1 MDKFI
6 GRLLDGRYEIL
17 EEIGRGGMA
26 VVYRAMDHR
35 LNRYVAVK
43 ILKEEL
49 SRDEDF
55 RRRFHAESQAVAM
68 LSHANIVAVYDVNH
82 SGEADYIVMELI
94 DGLTLKQYMQQ
105 RGALSWREALHFATQ
120 IAKAIEHAHSRGIVH
135 RDIKPHNIM
144 ILKDGSVK
152 VADFGIARLSSSQ
165 NTLTREALGSVHYIS
180 PEQAKGEY
188 TDERSDIYSLGM
200 MLKDMGFNAEY
211 HNVIEKCC
219 RFGRNER
226 FEDVAELMEA
236 VDKRRF
242 NRPADELTDAQP
254 SISSNKKMAVIIAV
268 IVVLVCVAV
277 ALLVAQNGS
286 DQSQQEPQQTEQN
299 DSITTRDTSDQDS
312 TDSEQPKVTPSADST
327 QTEQAQGDNAF
338 LNDLVPQMHTDLDKI
353 YNSGADPATIHAKVG
368 AYYKGLRR
376 VLKKQGKTSTQLDAF
391 DKAFAEYT
399 QQKNQ

>member
-1 MDKFI
+1 MEFNTSSINLITI
-6 GRLLDGRYEIL
+6 GKDGGKDVL
-17 EEIGRGGMA
+17 TIGLKEA
-26 VVYRAMDHR
+26 YRAKPNYQRYMRQEYERGKDLDNNGIFKYIALKDDPDKGPVVETEWEDSRSLAEWLKEGHNDDEKR
-35 LNRYVAVK
+35 RVFRQVTNAISYMHSKGMVHGSLNASNVFITKKGEEVKLLTFKLRYTDILKQPQETLKYVAP
-43 ILKEEL
+43 
-49 SRDEDF
+49 
-55 RRRFHAESQAVAM
+55 
-68 LSHANIVAVYDVNH
+68 
-82 SGEADYIVMELI
+82 EA
-94 DGLTLKQYMQQ
+94 
-105 RGALSWREALHFATQ
+105 
-120 IAKAIEHAHSRGIVH
+120 
-135 RDIKPHNIM
+135 
-144 ILKDGSVK
+144 KDGTVGLD
-152 VADFGIARLSSSQ
+152 VRA
-165 NTLTREALGSVHYIS
+165 
-180 PEQAKGEY
+180 
-188 TDERSDIYSLGM
+188 DIYSLGM

-312 TDSEQPKVTPSADST
+312 TNSEQPKVTPSADST
-327 QTEQAQGDNAF
+327 QTEQAQGDDAF

>member
-1 MDKFI
+1 MEFNTSSINLITI
-6 GRLLDGRYEIL
+6 GKDGGKDVL
-17 EEIGRGGMA
+17 TIGLKEA
-26 VVYRAMDHR
+26 YRAKPNYQRYMRQEYERGKDLDNNGIFKYIALKDDPDKGPVVETEWEDSRSLAEWLKEGHSDDEKR
-35 LNRYVAVK
+35 RIFRQVTNAISYMHSKGMVHGSLNASNVFITKKGEEVKLLTFKLRYTDILKQPQETLKYVAP
-43 ILKEEL
+43 
-49 SRDEDF
+49 
-55 RRRFHAESQAVAM
+55 
-68 LSHANIVAVYDVNH
+68 
-82 SGEADYIVMELI
+82 EA
-94 DGLTLKQYMQQ
+94 
-105 RGALSWREALHFATQ
+105 
-120 IAKAIEHAHSRGIVH
+120 
-135 RDIKPHNIM
+135 
-144 ILKDGSVK
+144 KDGTVGLD
-152 VADFGIARLSSSQ
+152 VRA
-165 NTLTREALGSVHYIS
+165 
-180 PEQAKGEY
+180 
-188 TDERSDIYSLGM
+188 DIYSLGM
-200 MLKDMGFNAEY
+200 ILKDMGFNAEY

>member
-1 MDKFI
+1 MEFNTSSINLITI
-6 GRLLDGRYEIL
+6 GKDGGKDVL
-17 EEIGRGGMA
+17 TIGLKEA
-26 VVYRAMDHR
+26 YRAKPNYQRYMRQEYERGKDLDNNGIFKYIALKDDPDKGPVVETEWEDSRSLAEWLKEGHSDDEKR
-35 LNRYVAVK
+35 RVFRQVTNAISYMHSKGMVHGSLNASNVFITKKGEEVKLLTFKLRYTDILKQPQETLKYVAP
-43 ILKEEL
+43 
-49 SRDEDF
+49 
-55 RRRFHAESQAVAM
+55 
-68 LSHANIVAVYDVNH
+68 
-82 SGEADYIVMELI
+82 EA
-94 DGLTLKQYMQQ
+94 
-105 RGALSWREALHFATQ
+105 
-120 IAKAIEHAHSRGIVH
+120 
-135 RDIKPHNIM
+135 
-144 ILKDGSVK
+144 KDGTVGLD
-152 VADFGIARLSSSQ
+152 VRA
-165 NTLTREALGSVHYIS
+165 
-180 PEQAKGEY
+180 
-188 TDERSDIYSLGM
+188 DIYSLGM

-312 TDSEQPKVTPSADST
+312 TNSEQPKVTPSADST

-338 LNDLVPQMHTDLDKI
+338 LNDLVPQMHADLDKI

>member
-1 MDKFI
+1 MEFNTSSINLITI
-6 GRLLDGRYEIL
+6 GKDGGKDVL
-17 EEIGRGGMA
+17 TIGLKEA
-26 VVYRAMDHR
+26 YRAKPNYQRYMRQEYERGKDLDNNGIFKYIALKDDPEKGPVVETEWEDSRSLAEWLKEGHNDDEKR
-35 LNRYVAVK
+35 RVFRQVTNAISYMHSKGMVHGSLNASNVFITKKGEEVKLLTFKLRYTDILKQPQETLKYVAP
-43 ILKEEL
+43 
-49 SRDEDF
+49 
-55 RRRFHAESQAVAM
+55 
-68 LSHANIVAVYDVNH
+68 
-82 SGEADYIVMELI
+82 EA
-94 DGLTLKQYMQQ
+94 
-105 RGALSWREALHFATQ
+105 
-120 IAKAIEHAHSRGIVH
+120 
-135 RDIKPHNIM
+135 
-144 ILKDGSVK
+144 KDGTVGLD
-152 VADFGIARLSSSQ
+152 VRA
-165 NTLTREALGSVHYIS
+165 
-180 PEQAKGEY
+180 
-188 TDERSDIYSLGM
+188 DIYSLGM

-312 TDSEQPKVTPSADST
+312 TNSEQPKVTPSADST

>member
-1 MDKFI
+1 MEFNTSSINLITI
-6 GRLLDGRYEIL
+6 GKDGGKDVL
-17 EEIGRGGMA
+17 TIGLKEA
-26 VVYRAMDHR
+26 YRAKPNYQRYMRQEYERGKDLDNNGIFKYIALKDDPDKGPVVETEWEDSRSLAEWLKEGHSDDEKR
-35 LNRYVAVK
+35 RIFRQVTNAISYMHSKGMVHGSLNASNVFITKKGEEVKLLTFKLRYTDILKQPQETLKYVAP
-43 ILKEEL
+43 
-49 SRDEDF
+49 
-55 RRRFHAESQAVAM
+55 
-68 LSHANIVAVYDVNH
+68 
-82 SGEADYIVMELI
+82 EA
-94 DGLTLKQYMQQ
+94 
-105 RGALSWREALHFATQ
+105 
-120 IAKAIEHAHSRGIVH
+120 
-135 RDIKPHNIM
+135 
-144 ILKDGSVK
+144 KDGTVGLD
-152 VADFGIARLSSSQ
+152 VRA
-165 NTLTREALGSVHYIS
+165 
-180 PEQAKGEY
+180 
-188 TDERSDIYSLGM
+188 DIYSLGM
-200 MLKDMGFNAEY
+200 ILKDMGFNAEY

-312 TDSEQPKVTPSADST
+312 TNSEQPQVAQPSDSA
-327 QTEQAQGDNAF
+327 QNEQASQEQGDNAF
-338 LNDLVPQMHTDLDKI
+338 LNDLVPQMHADLDKI

>member
-1 MDKFI
+1 MEFNTSSINLITI
-6 GRLLDGRYEIL
+6 GKDGGKDVL
-17 EEIGRGGMA
+17 MIGLKEA
-26 VVYRAMDHR
+26 YRAKP
-35 LNRYVAVK
+35 NYQRYMRQEFERGKDLDSNDIFKYIAIKDDPDKGPVVETEWEDSRSLADW
-43 ILKEEL
+43 LKEGH
-49 SRDEDF
+49 SDDEKRRVF
-55 RRRFHAESQAVAM
+55 RQVANAISYM
-68 LSHANIVAVYDVNH
+68 H
-82 SGEADYIVMELI
+82 S
-94 DGLTLKQYMQQ
+94 K
-105 RGALSWREALHFATQ
+105 
-120 IAKAIEHAHSRGIVH
+120 GIVH
-135 RDIKPHNIM
+135 GGLNANNIFITKKGEDVKLLTFKLRYTD
-144 ILKDGSVK
+144 ILKQPQETLKYVAPEAKDGTVGLD
-152 VADFGIARLSSSQ
+152 VRA
-165 NTLTREALGSVHYIS
+165 
-180 PEQAKGEY
+180 
-188 TDERSDIYSLGM
+188 DIYSLGM

-226 FEDVAELMEA
+226 FEDVAQLMDA
-236 VDKRRF
+236 VDKRRY

-254 SISSNKKMAVIIAV
+254 SISSNKKMAIIIAI

-312 TDSEQPKVTPSADST
+312 TNSEQPQTTQPSDSD
-327 QTEQAQGDNAF
+327 QQVQQNQDDNAF

-353 YNSGADPATIHAKVG
+353 YDSGADPATIHAKVN

-399 QQKNQ
+399 SQKNQ

>member
-1 MDKFI
+1 MEFNTSSINLITI
-6 GRLLDGRYEIL
+6 GKDGGKDVL
-17 EEIGRGGMA
+17 TIGLKEA
-26 VVYRAMDHR
+26 YRAKPNYQRYMRQEYERGKDLDNNGIFKYIALKDDPEKGPVVETEWEDSRSLAEWLKEGHNDDEKR
-35 LNRYVAVK
+35 RVFRQVTNAISYMHSKGMVHGSLNASNIFITKKGEEVKLLTFKLRYTDILKQPQETLKYVAP
-43 ILKEEL
+43 
-49 SRDEDF
+49 
-55 RRRFHAESQAVAM
+55 
-68 LSHANIVAVYDVNH
+68 
-82 SGEADYIVMELI
+82 EA
-94 DGLTLKQYMQQ
+94 
-105 RGALSWREALHFATQ
+105 
-120 IAKAIEHAHSRGIVH
+120 
-135 RDIKPHNIM
+135 
-144 ILKDGSVK
+144 KDGTVGLD
-152 VADFGIARLSSSQ
+152 VRA
-165 NTLTREALGSVHYIS
+165 
-180 PEQAKGEY
+180 
-188 TDERSDIYSLGM
+188 DIYSLGM

-312 TDSEQPKVTPSADST
+312 TNSEQPKVTPSADST

>member
-1 MDKFI
+1 MEFNTSSINLITI
-6 GRLLDGRYEIL
+6 GKDGGKDVL
-17 EEIGRGGMA
+17 TIGLKEA
-26 VVYRAMDHR
+26 YRAKPNYQRYMRQEYERGKDLDNNGIFKYIALKDDPDKGPVVETEWEDSRSLAEWLKEGHSDDEKR
-35 LNRYVAVK
+35 RIFRQVTNAISYMHSKGMVHGSLNASNVFITKKGEEVKLLTFKLRYTDILKQPQETLKYVAP
-43 ILKEEL
+43 
-49 SRDEDF
+49 
-55 RRRFHAESQAVAM
+55 
-68 LSHANIVAVYDVNH
+68 
-82 SGEADYIVMELI
+82 EA
-94 DGLTLKQYMQQ
+94 
-105 RGALSWREALHFATQ
+105 
-120 IAKAIEHAHSRGIVH
+120 
-135 RDIKPHNIM
+135 
-144 ILKDGSVK
+144 KDGTVGL
-152 VADFGIARLSSSQ
+152 D
-165 NTLTREALGSVHYIS
+165 VH
-180 PEQAKGEY
+180 A
-188 TDERSDIYSLGM
+188 DIYSLGM

-312 TDSEQPKVTPSADST
+312 TNSEQPQVAQPSDSA
-327 QTEQAQGDNAF
+327 QNEQACQEQGDNAF
-338 LNDLVPQMHTDLDKI
+338 LNDLVPQMHADLDKI
-353 YNSGADPATIHAKVG
+353 YNSGAAPATIHAKVG

>member
-1 MDKFI
+1 MEFNTSSINLITI
-6 GRLLDGRYEIL
+6 GKDGGKDVL
-17 EEIGRGGMA
+17 MIGLKEA
-26 VVYRAMDHR
+26 YRAKP
-35 LNRYVAVK
+35 NYQRYMRQEFERGKDLDSNDIFKYIAIKDDPDKGPVVETEWEDSRSLADW
-43 ILKEEL
+43 LKEGH
-49 SRDEDF
+49 SDDEKRRVF
-55 RRRFHAESQAVAM
+55 RQVANAISYM
-68 LSHANIVAVYDVNH
+68 H
-82 SGEADYIVMELI
+82 S
-94 DGLTLKQYMQQ
+94 K
-105 RGALSWREALHFATQ
+105 
-120 IAKAIEHAHSRGIVH
+120 GIVH
-135 RDIKPHNIM
+135 GGLNASNIFITKKGEDVKLLTFKLRYTD
-144 ILKDGSVK
+144 ILKQPQETLKYVAPEAKDGTVGLD
-152 VADFGIARLSSSQ
+152 VRA
-165 NTLTREALGSVHYIS
+165 
-180 PEQAKGEY
+180 
-188 TDERSDIYSLGM
+188 DIYSLGM

-226 FEDVAELMEA
+226 FEDVAQLMDA
-236 VDKRRF
+236 VDKRRY

-254 SISSNKKMAVIIAV
+254 SISSNKKMAIIIAI

-312 TDSEQPKVTPSADST
+312 TNSEQPQTTQPSDSD
-327 QTEQAQGDNAF
+327 QQVQQNQDDNAF

-353 YNSGADPATIHAKVG
+353 YDSGADPATIHAKVN

-399 QQKNQ
+399 SQKNQ

>member
-1 MDKFI
+1 MEFNTSSINLITIEKDGGQDVLTI
-6 GRLLDGRYEIL
+6 GLKE
-17 EEIGRGGMA
+17 A
-26 VVYRAMDHR
+26 YRAKPNYQRYMRQEYERGKDLDNNGIFKYIAIKDDPKKGPVVETEWEDSRSLAEWLKEGHNDDEKR
-35 LNRYVAVK
+35 RVFRQVTNAISYMHSKGMVHGSLNASNVFITKKGEEVKLLTFKQRYTDIMKQPQETLKYVAP
-43 ILKEEL
+43 
-49 SRDEDF
+49 
-55 RRRFHAESQAVAM
+55 
-68 LSHANIVAVYDVNH
+68 
-82 SGEADYIVMELI
+82 EA
-94 DGLTLKQYMQQ
+94 
-105 RGALSWREALHFATQ
+105 
-120 IAKAIEHAHSRGIVH
+120 
-135 RDIKPHNIM
+135 
-144 ILKDGSVK
+144 KDGTVGLD
-152 VADFGIARLSSSQ
+152 VRA
-165 NTLTREALGSVHYIS
+165 
-180 PEQAKGEY
+180 
-188 TDERSDIYSLGM
+188 DIYSLGM

-226 FEDVAELMEA
+226 FEEVDQLVDA
-236 VDKRRF
+236 VDKHRF
-242 NRPADELTDAQP
+242 NRPADELTDDQP
-254 SISSNKKMAVIIAV
+254 SISSNKKMAVIIAI

-299 DSITTRDTSDQDS
+299 DSITNREQNSDQDS
-312 TDSEQPKVTPSADST
+312 TDSEQPQVTPSADST

-338 LNDLVPQMHTDLDKI
+338 LNDLVPQMHADLDKI

>member
-1 MDKFI
+1 MEFNTSSINLITI
-6 GRLLDGRYEIL
+6 GKDGGKDVL
-17 EEIGRGGMA
+17 TIGLKEA
-26 VVYRAMDHR
+26 YRAKPNYQRYMRQEYERGKDLDNNGIFKYIALKDDPDKGPVVETEWEDSRSLAEWLKEGHSDDEKR
-35 LNRYVAVK
+35 RVFRQVTNAISYMHSKGMVHGSLNASNVFITKKGEEVKLLTFKLRYTDILKQPQETLKYVAP
-43 ILKEEL
+43 
-49 SRDEDF
+49 
-55 RRRFHAESQAVAM
+55 
-68 LSHANIVAVYDVNH
+68 
-82 SGEADYIVMELI
+82 EA
-94 DGLTLKQYMQQ
+94 
-105 RGALSWREALHFATQ
+105 
-120 IAKAIEHAHSRGIVH
+120 
-135 RDIKPHNIM
+135 
-144 ILKDGSVK
+144 KDGTVGLD
-152 VADFGIARLSSSQ
+152 VRA
-165 NTLTREALGSVHYIS
+165 
-180 PEQAKGEY
+180 
-188 TDERSDIYSLGM
+188 DIYSLGM

-226 FEDVAELMEA
+226 FEDVSELMEA

-312 TDSEQPKVTPSADST
+312 TNSEQPQVAQPSDSA
-327 QTEQAQGDNAF
+327 QNEQASQEQGDNAF
-338 LNDLVPQMHTDLDKI
+338 LNDLVPQMHADLDKI

>member
-1 MDKFI
+1 MEFNTSSINLITI
-6 GRLLDGRYEIL
+6 GKDGGKDVL
-17 EEIGRGGMA
+17 TIGLKEA
-26 VVYRAMDHR
+26 YRAKPNYQRYMRQEYERGKDLDNNGIFKYIALKDDPDKGPVVETEWEDSRSLAEWLKEGHSDDEKR
-35 LNRYVAVK
+35 RIFRQVTNAISYMHSKGMVHGSLNASNVFITKKGEEVKLLTFKLRYTDILKQPQETLKYVAP
-43 ILKEEL
+43 
-49 SRDEDF
+49 
-55 RRRFHAESQAVAM
+55 
-68 LSHANIVAVYDVNH
+68 
-82 SGEADYIVMELI
+82 EA
-94 DGLTLKQYMQQ
+94 
-105 RGALSWREALHFATQ
+105 
-120 IAKAIEHAHSRGIVH
+120 
-135 RDIKPHNIM
+135 
-144 ILKDGSVK
+144 KDGTVGLD
-152 VADFGIARLSSSQ
+152 VRA
-165 NTLTREALGSVHYIS
+165 
-180 PEQAKGEY
+180 
-188 TDERSDIYSLGM
+188 DIYSLGM

-254 SISSNKKMAVIIAV
+254 SISSNKKMAVIIAI

-312 TDSEQPKVTPSADST
+312 TNSEQPKVTPSADST
-327 QTEQAQGDNAF
+327 QTEQAQGDDAF

>member
-1 MDKFI
+1 MEFNTSSINLITI
-6 GRLLDGRYEIL
+6 GKDGGKDVL
-17 EEIGRGGMA
+17 TIGLKEA
-26 VVYRAMDHR
+26 YRAKPNYQRYMRQEYERGKDLDNNGIFKYIALKDDPDKGPVVETEWEDSRSLAEWLKEGHSDDEKR
-35 LNRYVAVK
+35 RIFRQVTNAISYMHSKGMVHGSLNASNVFITKKGEEVKLLTFKLRYTDILKQPQETLKYVAP
-43 ILKEEL
+43 
-49 SRDEDF
+49 
-55 RRRFHAESQAVAM
+55 
-68 LSHANIVAVYDVNH
+68 
-82 SGEADYIVMELI
+82 EA
-94 DGLTLKQYMQQ
+94 
-105 RGALSWREALHFATQ
+105 
-120 IAKAIEHAHSRGIVH
+120 
-135 RDIKPHNIM
+135 
-144 ILKDGSVK
+144 KDGTVGLD
-152 VADFGIARLSSSQ
+152 VRA
-165 NTLTREALGSVHYIS
+165 
-180 PEQAKGEY
+180 
-188 TDERSDIYSLGM
+188 DIYSLGM

-312 TDSEQPKVTPSADST
+312 TNSEQPQVAQPSDSA
-327 QTEQAQGDNAF
+327 QNEQASQEQGDNAF
-338 LNDLVPQMHTDLDKI
+338 LNDLVPQMHADLDKI

>member
-1 MDKFI
+1 MEFNTSSINLITI
-6 GRLLDGRYEIL
+6 GKDGGKDVL
-17 EEIGRGGMA
+17 TIGLKEA
-26 VVYRAMDHR
+26 YRAKPNYQRYMRQEYERGKDLDNNGIFKYIALKDDPDKGPVVETEWEDSRSLAEWLKEGHSDDEKR
-35 LNRYVAVK
+35 RIFRQVTNAISYMHSKGMVHGSLNASNVFITKKGEEVKLLTFKLRYTDILKQPQETLKYVAP
-43 ILKEEL
+43 
-49 SRDEDF
+49 
-55 RRRFHAESQAVAM
+55 
-68 LSHANIVAVYDVNH
+68 
-82 SGEADYIVMELI
+82 EA
-94 DGLTLKQYMQQ
+94 
-105 RGALSWREALHFATQ
+105 
-120 IAKAIEHAHSRGIVH
+120 
-135 RDIKPHNIM
+135 
-144 ILKDGSVK
+144 KDGTVGLD
-152 VADFGIARLSSSQ
+152 VRA
-165 NTLTREALGSVHYIS
+165 
-180 PEQAKGEY
+180 
-188 TDERSDIYSLGM
+188 DIYSLGM

-312 TDSEQPKVTPSADST
+312 TNSEQPKVTPSADST
-327 QTEQAQGDNAF
+327 QTEQAQGDKAF
-338 LNDLVPQMHTDLDKI
+338 LNDLVPQMHADLDKI

>member
-1 MDKFI
+1 MEFNTSSINLITI
-6 GRLLDGRYEIL
+6 GKDGGKDVL
-17 EEIGRGGMA
+17 TIGLKEA
-26 VVYRAMDHR
+26 YRAKPNYQRYMRQEYERGKDLDNNGIFKYIALKDDPDKGPVVETEWEDSRSLAEWLKEGHNDDEKR
-35 LNRYVAVK
+35 RVFRQVTNAISYMHSKGMVHGSLNASNVFITKKGEEVKLLTFKLRYTDILKQPQETLKYVAP
-43 ILKEEL
+43 
-49 SRDEDF
+49 
-55 RRRFHAESQAVAM
+55 
-68 LSHANIVAVYDVNH
+68 
-82 SGEADYIVMELI
+82 EA
-94 DGLTLKQYMQQ
+94 
-105 RGALSWREALHFATQ
+105 
-120 IAKAIEHAHSRGIVH
+120 
-135 RDIKPHNIM
+135 
-144 ILKDGSVK
+144 KDGTVGLD
-152 VADFGIARLSSSQ
+152 VRA
-165 NTLTREALGSVHYIS
+165 
-180 PEQAKGEY
+180 
-188 TDERSDIYSLGM
+188 DIYSLGM

-226 FEDVAELMEA
+226 FEDVSELI
-236 VDKRRF
+236 
-242 NRPADELTDAQP
+242 AQP

-312 TDSEQPKVTPSADST
+312 TNSEQPQVAQPSDSA
-327 QTEQAQGDNAF
+327 QNEQASQEQGDNAF
-338 LNDLVPQMHTDLDKI
+338 LNDLVPQMHADLDKI

>member
-1 MDKFI
+1 MEFNTSSINLITI
-6 GRLLDGRYEIL
+6 GKDGGKDVL
-17 EEIGRGGMA
+17 TIGLKEA
-26 VVYRAMDHR
+26 YRAKPNYQRYMRQEYERGKDLDNNGIFKYIALKDDPDKGPVVETEWEDSRSLAEWLKEGHSDDEKR
-35 LNRYVAVK
+35 RIFRQVTNAISYMHSKGMVHGSLNASNVFITKKGEEVKLLTFKLRYTDILKQPQETLKYVAP
-43 ILKEEL
+43 
-49 SRDEDF
+49 
-55 RRRFHAESQAVAM
+55 
-68 LSHANIVAVYDVNH
+68 
-82 SGEADYIVMELI
+82 EA
-94 DGLTLKQYMQQ
+94 
-105 RGALSWREALHFATQ
+105 
-120 IAKAIEHAHSRGIVH
+120 
-135 RDIKPHNIM
+135 
-144 ILKDGSVK
+144 KDGTVGLD
-152 VADFGIARLSSSQ
+152 VRA
-165 NTLTREALGSVHYIS
+165 
-180 PEQAKGEY
+180 
-188 TDERSDIYSLGM
+188 DIYSLGM

>member
-1 MDKFI
+1 MEFNTSSINLITI
-6 GRLLDGRYEIL
+6 GKDGGKDVL
-17 EEIGRGGMA
+17 TIGLKEA
-26 VVYRAMDHR
+26 YRAKPNYQRYMRQEYERGKDLDNNGIFKYIALKDDPDKGSVVETEWEDSRSLAEWLKEGHNDDEKR
-35 LNRYVAVK
+35 RVFRQVTNAISYMHSKGMVHGSLNASNVFITKKGEEVKLLTFKLRYTDILKQPQETLKYVAP
-43 ILKEEL
+43 
-49 SRDEDF
+49 
-55 RRRFHAESQAVAM
+55 
-68 LSHANIVAVYDVNH
+68 
-82 SGEADYIVMELI
+82 EA
-94 DGLTLKQYMQQ
+94 
-105 RGALSWREALHFATQ
+105 
-120 IAKAIEHAHSRGIVH
+120 
-135 RDIKPHNIM
+135 
-144 ILKDGSVK
+144 KDGTVGLD
-152 VADFGIARLSSSQ
+152 VRA
-165 NTLTREALGSVHYIS
+165 
-180 PEQAKGEY
+180 
-188 TDERSDIYSLGM
+188 DIYSLGM

-312 TDSEQPKVTPSADST
+312 TNSEQPKVTPSADST
-327 QTEQAQGDNAF
+327 QTEQAQGDKAF
-338 LNDLVPQMHTDLDKI
+338 LNDLVPQMHADLDKI

>member
-1 MDKFI
+1 MEFNTSSINLITI
-6 GRLLDGRYEIL
+6 GKDGGKDVL
-17 EEIGRGGMA
+17 TIGLKEA
-26 VVYRAMDHR
+26 YRAKPNYQRYMRQEYERGKDLDNNGIFKYIALKDDPDKGPVVETEWEDSRSLAEWLKEGHNDDEKR
-35 LNRYVAVK
+35 RVFRQVTNAISYMHSKGMVHGSLNASNVFITKKGEEVKLLTFKLRYTDILKQPQETLKYVAP
-43 ILKEEL
+43 
-49 SRDEDF
+49 
-55 RRRFHAESQAVAM
+55 
-68 LSHANIVAVYDVNH
+68 
-82 SGEADYIVMELI
+82 EA
-94 DGLTLKQYMQQ
+94 
-105 RGALSWREALHFATQ
+105 
-120 IAKAIEHAHSRGIVH
+120 
-135 RDIKPHNIM
+135 
-144 ILKDGSVK
+144 KDGTVGLD
-152 VADFGIARLSSSQ
+152 VRA
-165 NTLTREALGSVHYIS
+165 
-180 PEQAKGEY
+180 
-188 TDERSDIYSLGM
+188 DIYSLGM

-312 TDSEQPKVTPSADST
+312 TNSEQPKVTPSADST
-327 QTEQAQGDNAF
+327 QTEQAQGDKAF
-338 LNDLVPQMHTDLDKI
+338 LNDLVPQMHADLDKI

>member
-1 MDKFI
+1 MEFNTSSINLITI
-6 GRLLDGRYEIL
+6 GKDGGKDVL
-17 EEIGRGGMA
+17 TIGLKEA
-26 VVYRAMDHR
+26 YRAKPNYQRYMRQEYERGKDLDNNGIFKYIALKDDPEKGPVVETEWEDSRSLAEWLKEGHNDDEKR
-35 LNRYVAVK
+35 RVFRQVTNAISYMHSKGMVHGSLNASNIFITKKGEEVKLLTFKLRYTDILKQPQETLKYVAP
-43 ILKEEL
+43 
-49 SRDEDF
+49 
-55 RRRFHAESQAVAM
+55 
-68 LSHANIVAVYDVNH
+68 
-82 SGEADYIVMELI
+82 EA
-94 DGLTLKQYMQQ
+94 
-105 RGALSWREALHFATQ
+105 
-120 IAKAIEHAHSRGIVH
+120 
-135 RDIKPHNIM
+135 
-144 ILKDGSVK
+144 KDGTVGLD
-152 VADFGIARLSSSQ
+152 VRA
-165 NTLTREALGSVHYIS
+165 
-180 PEQAKGEY
+180 
-188 TDERSDIYSLGM
+188 DIYSLGM

>member
-1 MDKFI
+1 MEFNTSSINLIAI
-6 GRLLDGRYEIL
+6 GKDGGKDVL
-17 EEIGRGGMA
+17 MIGLKEA
-26 VVYRAMDHR
+26 YRAKP
-35 LNRYVAVK
+35 NYQRYMRQEFERGKDLDSNDIFKYIAIKDDPDKGPVVETEWEDSRSLADW
-43 ILKEEL
+43 LKEGH
-49 SRDEDF
+49 SDDEKRRVF
-55 RRRFHAESQAVAM
+55 RQVANAISYM
-68 LSHANIVAVYDVNH
+68 H
-82 SGEADYIVMELI
+82 S
-94 DGLTLKQYMQQ
+94 K
-105 RGALSWREALHFATQ
+105 
-120 IAKAIEHAHSRGIVH
+120 GIVH
-135 RDIKPHNIM
+135 GGLNASNIFITKKGEDVKLLTFKLRYTD
-144 ILKDGSVK
+144 ILKQPQETLKYVAPEAKDGTVGLD
-152 VADFGIARLSSSQ
+152 VRA
-165 NTLTREALGSVHYIS
+165 
-180 PEQAKGEY
+180 
-188 TDERSDIYSLGM
+188 DIYSLGM

-226 FEDVAELMEA
+226 FEDVAQLMDA
-236 VDKRRF
+236 VDKRRY

-254 SISSNKKMAVIIAV
+254 SISSNKKMAIIIAV

-312 TDSEQPKVTPSADST
+312 TNSEQPQTTQPSDSD
-327 QTEQAQGDNAF
+327 QQVQQNQDDNAF

-353 YNSGADPATIHAKVG
+353 YDSGADPATIHAKVN

-399 QQKNQ
+399 SQKNQ

>member
-1 MDKFI
+1 MEFNTSSINLITI
-6 GRLLDGRYEIL
+6 GKDGGKDVL
-17 EEIGRGGMA
+17 TIGLKEA
-26 VVYRAMDHR
+26 YRAKPNYQRYMRQEYERGKDLDNNGIFKYIALKDDPDKGSVVETEWEDSRSLAEWLKEGHSDDEKR
-35 LNRYVAVK
+35 RIFRQVTNAISYMHSKGMVHGSLNASNVFITKKGEEVKLLTFKLRYTDILKQPQETLKYVAP
-43 ILKEEL
+43 
-49 SRDEDF
+49 
-55 RRRFHAESQAVAM
+55 
-68 LSHANIVAVYDVNH
+68 
-82 SGEADYIVMELI
+82 EA
-94 DGLTLKQYMQQ
+94 
-105 RGALSWREALHFATQ
+105 
-120 IAKAIEHAHSRGIVH
+120 
-135 RDIKPHNIM
+135 
-144 ILKDGSVK
+144 KDGTVGLD
-152 VADFGIARLSSSQ
+152 VRA
-165 NTLTREALGSVHYIS
+165 
-180 PEQAKGEY
+180 
-188 TDERSDIYSLGM
+188 DIYSLGM

-312 TDSEQPKVTPSADST
+312 TNSEQPKVTPSADST
-327 QTEQAQGDNAF
+327 QTEQAQGDKAF
-338 LNDLVPQMHTDLDKI
+338 LNDLVPQMHADLDKI

>member
-1 MDKFI
+1 MEFNTSSINLITI
-6 GRLLDGRYEIL
+6 GKDGGKDVL
-17 EEIGRGGMA
+17 TIGLKEA
-26 VVYRAMDHR
+26 YRAKPNYQRYMRQEYERGKDLDNNGIFKYIALKDDPDKGPVVETEWEDSRSLAEWLKEGHSDDEKR
-35 LNRYVAVK
+35 RIFRQVTNAISYMHSKGMVHGSLNASNVFITKKGEEVKLLTFKLRYTDILKQPQETLKYVAP
-43 ILKEEL
+43 
-49 SRDEDF
+49 
-55 RRRFHAESQAVAM
+55 
-68 LSHANIVAVYDVNH
+68 
-82 SGEADYIVMELI
+82 EA
-94 DGLTLKQYMQQ
+94 
-105 RGALSWREALHFATQ
+105 
-120 IAKAIEHAHSRGIVH
+120 
-135 RDIKPHNIM
+135 
-144 ILKDGSVK
+144 KDGTVGLD
-152 VADFGIARLSSSQ
+152 VRA
-165 NTLTREALGSVHYIS
+165 
-180 PEQAKGEY
+180 
-188 TDERSDIYSLGM
+188 DIYSLGM

-312 TDSEQPKVTPSADST
+312 TNSEQPKVTPSADST
-327 QTEQAQGDNAF
+327 QTEQAQGDDAF